1 MKVGKILNNKLT
13 TERLHVRMLYDLE
26 MQNLID
32 NETNIGL
39 KHAYSQ
45 MLRASLSN
53 PVERQWFATWIIEL
67 NDEAQS
73 RVGDLCFK
81 GLKSDGKV
89 EISYGLIDTY
99 WNKGYATE
107 AVSSIVKW
115 ALKQPKVKAV
125 EAESESDNIVSI
137 RVIKKNNFV
146 LTGEI
151 GDKGP
156 RFVCQ

>member
-1 MKVGKILNNKLT
+1 M
-13 TERLHVRMLYDLE
+13 EQRL
-26 MQNLID
+26 
-32 NETNIGL
+32 
-39 KHAYSQ
+39 
-45 MLRASLSN
+45 
-53 PVERQWFATWIIEL
+53 
-67 NDEAQS
+67 
-73 RVGDLCFK
+73 
-81 GLKSDGKV
+81 
-89 EISYGLIDTY
+89 
-99 WNKGYATE
+99 ATE

-115 ALKQPKVKAV
+115 ALKKPKVKAM